1 MSQTLAQ
8 LFITSVQTILLS
20 FSPTTCAH
28 THTHTHTHTQV
39 PTFQISVEDC
49 TTSDEE
55 LLETG
60 SNRGG
65 SGMESGSNLGSSRM
79 ETRSNLGGGESGTHG
94 SRPHSVLSMLRR
106 PLSTISRP
114 FSVLSSRAKSALSN
128 RSTGVFTLP
137 TNVRVRALIQKF
149 VDKARNTR
157 RKDVD
162 TESIDSLST
171 LADPDRS
178 VRSHSIKKKL
188 DSLAGSEYGDYDED
202 RKKRW
207 RVRCP
212 QVSYQW
218 KPTCNYFIDPHGE
231 MTDLLVGVWKLFS
244 AVGEGGERE
253 WREEAGG
260 GKEGEE

>member
-1 MSQTLAQ
+1 MES
-8 LFITSVQTILLS
+8 
-20 FSPTTCAH
+20 
-28 THTHTHTHTQV
+28 
-39 PTFQISVEDC
+39 
-49 TTSDEE
+49 
-55 LLETG
+55 G

-79 ETRSNLGGGESGTHG
+79 GTRSNLGGGG
-94 SRPHSVLSMLRR
+94 SDSRENRPHSVLSMLRR

-137 TNVRVRALIQKF
+137 TNVRVRALVQKF
-149 VDKARNTR
+149 AEKARGSR

-162 TESIDSLST
+162 TESTDSLST

-178 VRSHSIKKKL
+178 VHSHSIKKKL
-188 DSLAGSEYGDYDED
+188 DSLAGSTYGDYDEGGE
-202 RKKRW
+202 KRY

-212 QVSYQW
+212 RVSYQW

-231 MTDLLVGVWKLFS
+231 MTALLVGV
-244 AVGEGGERE
+244 
-253 WREEAGG
+253 
-260 GKEGEE
+260 

>member
-1 MSQTLAQ
+1 MIGELCNGGGVALSQTPLT
-8 LFITSVQTILLS
+8 L
-20 FSPTTCAH
+20 TTHTPH
-28 THTHTHTHTQV
+28 THTTHTHHTHHTPHTPHTHTTLTTHTQV
-39 PTFQISVEDC
+39 PMFQISVEDC

-55 LLETG
+55 LLESG

-79 ETRSNLGGGESGTHG
+79 GTRSNLGGGGSESREN
-94 SRPHSVLSMLRR
+94 RPRSVLSMLRR
-106 PLSTISRP
+106 PLSAISRP

-137 TNVRVRALIQKF
+137 TNVRVQALVRKF
-149 VDKARNTR
+149 VEKARGSR

-162 TESIDSLST
+162 AESIDSLST

-178 VRSHSIKKKL
+178 VHSHSIKKKL
-188 DSLAGSEYGDYDED
+188 DSLAGSTYGDYDEGG
-202 RKKRW
+202 KKRC

-212 QVSYQW
+212 RVSYQW

-231 MTDLLVGVWKLFS
+231 MAALLVGV
-244 AVGEGGERE
+244 
-253 WREEAGG
+253 
-260 GKEGEE
+260 